1 MRDCGV
7 LLGQSVVENMMY
19 ENVVYKELLDKS
31 VVETVVYEA
40 VNYKKVS
47 LLSAGMCLTLFQL
60 P

>member
-1 MRDCGV
+1 
-7 LLGQSVVENMMY
+7 MMY

-40 VNYKKVS
+40 LNYKKVS
-47 LLSAGMCLTLFQL
+47 LLSAGMCPTLSQL